1 VRHSDIRKLIEIIKD
16 LARKSPEG
24 EAAKSEIIGEGELVG
39 IPAQKI
45 EELLQ
50 SLRKQG
56 SIYES
61 GSGKWRLSKK

>member
-1 VRHSDIRKLIEIIKD
+1 MQKLIEIIKD
-16 LARKSPEG
+16 LARESPEG

-39 IPAQKI
+39 ISTQKT

-61 GSGKWRLSKK
+61 RPGKWRLSKK